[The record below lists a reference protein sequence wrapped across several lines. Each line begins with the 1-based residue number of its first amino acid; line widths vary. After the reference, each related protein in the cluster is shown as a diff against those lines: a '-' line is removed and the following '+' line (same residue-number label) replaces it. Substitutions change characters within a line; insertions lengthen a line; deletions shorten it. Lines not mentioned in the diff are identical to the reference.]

1 MPNNS
6 NIAKSKLKGAFTL
19 TGTVIVVVL
28 LLVYFLPRE
37 TKFGYEYE
45 QGRPWRYNSLIATFD
60 FPVYKTPDEVKAERD
75 SALSQFQPFYTED
88 VQIAQ
93 RQIAAFETAWR
104 AGRFGDVPA
113 HCLNHVDKMLRGVYE
128 AGMVPSA
135 DLSQMAKE
143 RTPGVRVVEG
153 TEAVTRPITELYST
167 RSAYEYIVYADTINF
182 PRELLAR
189 CNINEYLSPNLSI
202 DSAKTSAVREDLL
215 AAVSP
220 ASGMVQSGQ
229 RIIDRGEIISAEQ
242 YKILQSFERETV
254 RRNDPDRKSV
264 V

>member
-19 TGTVIVVVL
+19 IGTVIVVVL

-93 RQIAAFETAWR
+93 RQITAFETAWR
-104 AGRFGDVPA
+104 AGRFGGTGRVYRTAANAGRGACSQGAGESDA
-113 HCLNHVDKMLRGVYE
+113 HIG
-128 AGMVPSA
+128 
-135 DLSQMAKE
+135 
-143 RTPGVRVVEG
+143 
-153 TEAVTRPITELYST
+153 
-167 RSAYEYIVYADTINF
+167 
-182 PRELLAR
+182 
-189 CNINEYLSPNLSI
+189 
-202 DSAKTSAVREDLL
+202 
-215 AAVSP
+215 
-220 ASGMVQSGQ
+220 
-229 RIIDRGEIISAEQ
+229 
-242 YKILQSFERETV
+242 
-254 RRNDPDRKSV
+254 
-264 V
+264 